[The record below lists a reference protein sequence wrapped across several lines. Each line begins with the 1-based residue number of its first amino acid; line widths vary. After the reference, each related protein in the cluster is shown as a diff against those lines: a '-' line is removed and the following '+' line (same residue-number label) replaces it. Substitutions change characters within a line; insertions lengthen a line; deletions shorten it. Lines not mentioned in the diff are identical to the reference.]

1 MKGFDFFS
9 SICAYCPVCKNLSLY
24 SNCRFSTRADLL
36 DENDV
41 KSQLRVFLTQRA
53 YFLKMLLFLESDI
66 ILKVSKVEFIEKVV
80 IVNKIRKNIVI
91 AFFHFESTYMFHRM

>member
-9 SICAYCPVCKNLSLY
+9 SICAYCPVYKNLSLY

-41 KSQLRVFLTQRA
+41 KSQLQVFFTQRA
-53 YFLKMLLFLESDI
+53 YFFKMLLFLESDI